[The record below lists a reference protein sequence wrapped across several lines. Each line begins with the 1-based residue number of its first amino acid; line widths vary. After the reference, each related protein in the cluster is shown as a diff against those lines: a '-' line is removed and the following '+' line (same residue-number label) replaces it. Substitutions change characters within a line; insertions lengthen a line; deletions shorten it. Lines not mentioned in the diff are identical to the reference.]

1 MSVSTRCGRRSTST
15 SASRAAGSTPAA
27 WGRWASACRPIGAA
41 IAVPDVP
48 SVLLTGDGSFQMN
61 IQELGTARQ
70 FDIPVKCVIM
80 DNGYLGMVR
89 QWQELFW
96 DRRYSNVD
104 MGSWPDWVKLAD
116 AYGATGVLLTDKTS
130 LVEDLRTALATPGP

>member
-1 MSVSTRCGRRSTST
+1 M
-15 SASRAAGSTPAA
+15 
-27 WGRWASACRPIGAA
+27 
-41 IAVPDVP
+41 
-48 SVLLTGDGSFQMN
+48 LLTGDGSFQMN

-104 MGSWPDWVKLAD
+104 MGTVARLGQARRR
-116 AYGATGVLLTDKTS
+116 
-130 LVEDLRTALATPGP
+130 LRGDRACC